1 MAIEPSFHGEN
12 KHGENQHGEKENL
25 RLTSQFMITSLAVG
39 HTVFHWII
47 QSFVVLLP
55 EIQSTFHLSGV
66 GVGGIFTIRELV
78 SGLVS
83 LPGGVIVDGIR
94 RHWGVLLALCLG
106 ASSLG
111 SLIMGVSPVYPLLL
125 IGIAVVGM
133 SHSIWHLPA
142 SASLVYHVPHR
153 RGMALAFHGVGGS
166 IGDVVGPVATGGLLM
181 VLGWRGILSV
191 YAVAPFF
198 LAFLAAWSFQHIGR
212 LKPDEEVSQVDMST
226 RVEISKRLLRNK
238 LLWGIAFV
246 RGLRAMSLVAL
257 VTVLPLYLGNELG
270 LSPFSRGI
278 HIGLLIAIGLVAK
291 PFMGYLS
298 DRWGRKQVLV
308 PGLLWST
315 LFAILLVVFDH
326 GPALTVTIALMGLF
340 LYPDQPILTAVSME
354 VVGRDVA
361 TTGLGIVSFS
371 SFLMAAASSLI
382 AGGLYE
388 GAGMDVALYYV
399 AGLFALAAVVFALL
413 PLPGRSDE

>member
-1 MAIEPSFHGEN
+1 MAVKPAAY
-12 KHGENQHGEKENL
+12 GEKKNL
-25 RLTSQFMITSLAVG
+25 RLTSQFIITGLAIG
-39 HTVFHWII
+39 HTAFHWII

-66 GVGGIFTIRELV
+66 GVGGILSIRELV

-94 RHWGVLLALCLG
+94 RQWGWVLASCLG
-106 ASSLG
+106 ATCLG
-111 SLIMGVSPVYPLLL
+111 SLVMGLSPVYPLLL
-125 IGIAVVGM
+125 LGIAVVGM

-142 SASLVYHVPHR
+142 AASLSYHVPHR

-166 IGDVVGPVATGGLLM
+166 VGDVVGPVATGALLM

-198 LAFLAAWSFQHIGR
+198 LAFLAMWSFNNIGR
-212 LKPDEEVSQVDMST
+212 LKPDEEVSQVDLAT
-226 RVEISKRLLRNK
+226 RVEMGKRLLRNK
-238 LLWGIAFV
+238 LLWGIAIV

-270 LSPFSRGI
+270 LTPFSRGI

-291 PFMGYLS
+291 PVMGYLS

-308 PGLLWST
+308 PGLLWSC

-326 GPALTVTIALMGLF
+326 GPALTATIALMGLF
-340 LYPDQPILTAVSME
+340 LYPDQPILTAAALE
-354 VVGRDVA
+354 VVGREVA
-361 TTGLGIVSFS
+361 TTGLGIVNFS
-371 SFLMAAASSLI
+371 SFLMAAVSSLI

-388 GAGMDVALYYV
+388 GAGVDVALYYV
-399 AGLFALAAVVFALL
+399 AGLFGLSALILALL
-413 PLPGRSDE
+413 PLTRRADGQVT

>member
-1 MAIEPSFHGEN
+1 MAVKPATYGE
-12 KHGENQHGEKENL
+12 EKNL
-25 RLTSQFMITSLAVG
+25 RLTSQFIITGLAVG
-39 HTVFHWII
+39 HAVFHWII

-66 GVGGIFTIRELV
+66 GVGGILSIRELV

-94 RHWGVLLALCLG
+94 RHWGWLLASCLG
-106 ASSLG
+106 ATCLG

-125 IGIAVVGM
+125 LGIAVVGM

-142 SASLVYHVPHR
+142 SASLSYHVPHR

-166 IGDVVGPVATGGLLM
+166 VGDVVGPVATGALLM

-198 LAFLAAWSFQHIGR
+198 LAFLAIWSFKSIGTLR
-212 LKPDEEVSQVDMST
+212 PDEEVSQVDLST
-226 RVEISKRLLRNK
+226 RVEMSKRLLRNR

-291 PFMGYLS
+291 PVMGYLS

-308 PGLLWST
+308 PGLLWSS
-315 LFAILLVVFDH
+315 LFAILLVVFDQ
-326 GPALTVTIALMGLF
+326 GPELTATIALMGLF
-340 LYPDQPILTAVSME
+340 LYPDQPILTAAALE
-354 VVGRDVA
+354 AVGREVA
-361 TTGLGIVSFS
+361 TTGLGIVNFS
-371 SFLMAAASSLI
+371 SFLMAAVSSLL
-382 AGGLYE
+382 AGGLYG
-388 GAGMDVALYYV
+388 GAGVEVALYYV
-399 AGLFALAAVVFALL
+399 AGLFGVAALVFALL
-413 PLPGRSDE
+413 PLTGRTGDRAS

>member
-1 MAIEPSFHGEN
+1 MAVKPAAY
-12 KHGENQHGEKENL
+12 GEKKNI
-25 RLTSQFMITSLAVG
+25 RLTSQFIISGLATG
-39 HTVFHWII
+39 HSVFHWIL

-55 EIQSTFHLSGV
+55 EIQSTFQLSGV
-66 GVGGIFTIRELV
+66 GVGGILAIRELV

-94 RHWGVLLALCLG
+94 RHWGWLLASCLG
-106 ASSLG
+106 ATCIG
-111 SLIMGVSPVYPLLL
+111 SLVMGVSPVYPLLL
-125 IGIAVVGM
+125 LGIAVVGM

-142 SASLVYHVPHR
+142 SASLAYHVPHR

-166 IGDVVGPVATGGLLM
+166 IGDVVGPVATGALLM

-198 LAFLAAWSFQHIGR
+198 LAFLAIWSFKNIGR
-212 LKPDEEVSQVDMST
+212 LDPDDEVSKADLAARIEMS
-226 RVEISKRLLRNK
+226 KQLLKNR
-238 LLWGIAFV
+238 LLWGIALV

-291 PFMGYLS
+291 PVAGYLS
-298 DRWGRKQVLV
+298 DRWGRRQVLV
-308 PGLLWST
+308 PGLLWSA
-315 LFAILLVVFDH
+315 LFAILLVVFDN
-326 GPALTVTIALMGLF
+326 GPELTVTIALMGLF
-340 LYPDQPILTAVSME
+340 LYPDQPILTAAALE

-361 TTGLGIVSFS
+361 TTGLGIVAFS
-371 SFLMAAASSLI
+371 SYLMAAVSSLI

-388 GAGMDVALYYV
+388 GAGVEVALYYV
-399 AGLFALAAVVFALL
+399 AGLFGLAAVILALL
-413 PLPGRSDE
+413 PLNGRTDNLTPR